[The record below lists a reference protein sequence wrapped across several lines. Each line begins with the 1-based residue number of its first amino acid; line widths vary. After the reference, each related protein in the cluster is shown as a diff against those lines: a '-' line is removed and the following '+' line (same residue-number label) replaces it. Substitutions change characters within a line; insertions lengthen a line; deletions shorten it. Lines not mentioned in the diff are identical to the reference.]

1 MTDHQGL
8 MLCNPILK
16 QLSLQIRAT
25 AKTLPQVFK
34 FGKCSCALSVCT
46 LSTYYAIHE
55 TRALNAAVIPL
66 FGAVKLPNAAVMS
79 RKNFIDNFAEIQ
91 IDLKSFFLPEMK
103 LILFSAVAE
112 PGTVAKW
119 LERLSFNSEVEGS
132 SPDSII

>member
-1 MTDHQGL
+1 M
-8 MLCNPILK
+8 
-16 QLSLQIRAT
+16 
-25 AKTLPQVFK
+25 
-34 FGKCSCALSVCT
+34 
-46 LSTYYAIHE
+46 
-55 TRALNAAVIPL
+55 NAAVIPL

-119 LERLSFNSEVEGS
+119 VERLSFNSEVEGS
-132 SPDSII
+132 TPDTIYIGSSSNY